1 MTTSEHP
8 QSASVGPG
16 ATGGD
21 ATATSGEP
29 EAQLEQPKPSG
40 EERKPKHRG
49 VMQSLTALCVR
60 YVERLMPDPYLFAV
74 ILTLIV
80 AALVA
85 LLVNGA
91 SPSGMLKAWYGGVW
105 GSQNI
110 FTFAFQMVL
119 ILVTG
124 YTLAEAPVLKRAI
137 VYVASKPRNQV
148 QGALLCFGVSAVL
161 SLLNWGLGLVAGA
174 LVARQVAKRFTDAHF
189 GYLIAAAFMG
199 FIVWTQ
205 GLSSSIALANTD
217 NGSPINVIH
226 KMTGI
231 TVPLKLTIF
240 QPYSWLSVIVVL
252 ALLALAIWR
261 MEPAQSLAPDPAVF
275 EDEDQAE
282 VKAEGKKTFAEWL
295 EDLWI
300 LNILVFAAGIAYFCI
315 SGFALNISSMIM
327 LFTITSALLHR
338 TPIRFIRAF
347 TGAAKVS
354 GPLLL
359 QYPLYGG
366 LVGLAG
372 LSALASGHRGQAAA
386 DAAGPGGRE
395 RRDAVHAAVPDLHRL
410 IDHQPVRAVR
420 RWALGR
426 AGPDRGRLGAGDGSA
441 IAGLSRVDLHG
452 GRRRRGGR
460 EHDPTVLVAAPAC
473 DRETQCP
480 SGDGL
485 YDRRIRDRV
494 GGVGCHRS
502 DRALRNLTSARA
514 GCYSGSLTASKALV
528 HPSQRLVEDLHLF
541 AALFVG
547 WLDGAAGTFG
557 LHSGRTLAS
566 QQAEVLLACL
576 PEPALQFLQRLLIHA
591 RQSAGMSRVD
601 QRVFLLGQVH
611 MVVAS
616 PLIHILTGRT
626 VRRIAGRQVESSRRG
641 QLTFTSMRLH
651 AGLAN
656 RMWRT
661 QGEVE
666 DKGVHVDCEARPGWS

>member
-1 MTTSEHP
+1 MTTNEDQNARSED
-8 QSASVGPG
+8 PG
-16 ATGGD
+16 GAGGY
-21 ATATSGEP
+21 AAPTIGAPKAEP
-29 EAQLEQPKPSG
+29 ERPKPSG
-40 EERKPKHRG
+40 EEHKPKRRG

-137 VYVASKPRNQV
+137 VYIAGKPRNQV

-199 FIVWTQ
+199 FVVWTQ

-261 MEPAQSLAPDPAVF
+261 MEPAQSLAPNPAVF
-275 EDEDQAE
+275 EDEDQPQ

-295 EDLWI
+295 ENLWI
-300 LNILVFAAGIAYFCI
+300 LNVLVFAAGFAYFCI

-366 LVGLAG
+366 LVGLLGYLPSQAAHDAKPLQTMLAHAVVSG
-372 LSALASGHRGQAAA
+372 ATQYTLPFLTFVGSLVISLFVPSGGGHWAVQGPIAVDSALVIGQRSPAYL
-386 DAAGPGGRE
+386 GLISM
-395 RRDAVHAAVPDLHRL
+395 AVAVGEGVANM
-410 IDHQPVRAVR
+410 IQPF
-420 RWALGR
+420 WLL
-426 AGPDRGRLGAGDGSA
+426 PLLA
-441 IAGLSRVDLHG
+441 IAKLNV
-452 GRRRRGGR
+452 
-460 EHDPTVLVAAPAC
+460 
-473 DRETQCP
+473 
-480 SGDGL
+480 
-485 YDRRIRDRV
+485 
-494 GGVGCHRS
+494 
-502 DRALRNLTSARA
+502 
-514 GCYSGSLTASKALV
+514 
-528 HPSQRLVEDLHLF
+528 
-541 AALFVG
+541 
-547 WLDGAAGTFG
+547 
-557 LHSGRTLAS
+557 
-566 QQAEVLLACL
+566 
-576 PEPALQFLQRLLIHA
+576 
-591 RQSAGMSRVD
+591 
-601 QRVFLLGQVH
+601 
-611 MVVAS
+611 
-616 PLIHILTGRT
+616 
-626 VRRIAGRQVESSRRG
+626 RQVMG
-641 QLTFTSMRLH
+641 FTIV
-651 AGLAN
+651 AFVIGLVVLGTTALIAPL
-656 RMWRT
+656 
-661 QGEVE
+661 VI
-666 DKGVHVDCEARPGWS
+666 